1 MNKAMSK
8 HYLQSKHSCNTVI
21 MDNKYQNKLN
31 YLPIN
36 EVPMITTFFSVT
48 KETAENIDI

>member
-1 MNKAMSK
+1 MNK
-8 HYLQSKHSCNTVI
+8 HNLQSKHSCSTVI
-21 MDNKYQNKLN
+21 MDNKYQYKLN

>member
-1 MNKAMSK
+1 MSK
-8 HYLQSKHSCNTVI
+8 HHLQSKRSCSTVI
-21 MDNKYQNKLN
+21 MDNKYHYKLN

-48 KETAENIDI
+48 KETAENIGI

>member
-1 MNKAMSK
+1 
-8 HYLQSKHSCNTVI
+8 
-21 MDNKYQNKLN
+21 MDSKYQYKIY

-36 EVPMITTFFSVT
+36 EVPMITTFFWVT